1 MLDPQLSKPEDA
13 GVPPRVLR
21 QFAALW
27 LCFFLGLAG
36 WQGLLRQHA
45 GGAAVFA
52 GLALALGPLGLA
64 RPEAVRPVFLG
75 ATALAFPVGW
85 VMSHF
90 LLASCYYGLFTPVGL
105 LFRLGGRDALSL
117 RFRPDRQS
125 YWTPRPETK
134 DVRSYF
140 HQS

>member
-1 MLDPQLSKPEDA
+1 
-13 GVPPRVLR
+13 VLR

-27 LCFFLGLAG
+27 LCFFLGLAC
-36 WQGLLRQHA
+36 WQGLVRQHM
-45 GGAAVFA
+45 GLAAVCA
-52 GLALALGPLGLA
+52 GLALALGPLGLV

-75 ATALAFPVGW
+75 ATALAFPIGW
-85 VMSHF
+85 VVSHF
-90 LLASCYYGLFTPVGL
+90 LLACCYYGLFAPVGL
-105 LFRLGGRDALSL
+105 LFRLVGRDALSL

-125 YWTPRPETK
+125 YWSPQPAIK